1 MNFIAATPPAGNLH
15 GRFSIAPA
23 DFLYAQ
29 ELLYLAKNREEK
41 VFNNGK
47 PAHAAIVMENIF
59 RETKKNPQG
68 GEIRIYAKNLN
79 GEISK
84 YDNYRYG
91 LIEFLLAQNTSIK
104 VIIDEEPKNMVAET
118 NAFDLL
124 KTFSKTKKLEGKIQ
138 MRRVAHPSNVASLMQ
153 KEFQF
158 TDVHFAVSSEN
169 MYRFEIDSTLHFAEC
184 SFNGREKSK
193 QLFDVFETMFAN
205 RNEQYTLPLT

>member
-1 MNFIAATPPAGNLH
+1 MNFIASTPPAGSLH
-15 GRFSIAPA
+15 GRFAIAPA
-23 DFLYAQ
+23 DFHYAQ

-59 RETKKNPQG
+59 RETRKSPKG

-84 YDNYRYG
+84 YNNYRYG
-91 LIEFLLAQNTSIK
+91 LIEFLLAQNTAIK
-104 VIIDEEPKNMVAET
+104 VILDEEPKNVVAET

-138 MRRVAHPSNVASLMQ
+138 MRRVANPDKVASLMQ

-184 SFNGREKSK
+184 SFNGKDKSK
-193 QLFDVFETMFAN
+193 QLFDVFETMFSN
-205 RNEQYTLPLT
+205 KNEQFTLPLT

>member
-1 MNFIAATPPAGNLH
+1 MNFVAPTLPAGNLH
-15 GRFSIAPA
+15 GRFAIAPA
-23 DFLYAQ
+23 DFHYAQ
-29 ELLYLAKNREEK
+29 ELLYLAKNREER

-59 RETKKNPQG
+59 RETKKNPNG

-84 YDNYRYG
+84 YNNYRYG
-91 LIEFLLAQNTSIK
+91 LIEFLLAPNTSIK
-104 VIIDEEPKNMVAET
+104 VIIDEEPKNVVAET

-138 MRRVAHPSNVASLMQ
+138 MRRVANAGNVASLMQ

-169 MYRFEIDSTLHFAEC
+169 MYRFEIDSMLHFAEC
-184 SFNGREKSK
+184 SFNGKEKSK
-193 QLFDVFETMFAN
+193 QLFEVFDTMFSD
-205 RNEQYTLPLT
+205 RNEQFTLPLT